1 MTNTNLNLDALALSD
16 LIIQLESDNL
26 EIDNIIK
33 STNNAIKK
41 LDDSRWKS
49 SEKERFMNQVLPF
62 LTKIEYNFYS
72 SLNECTSLLNKAN
85 ISYQTLDTNVKNT
98 VEQVTDATSID
109 VL

>member
-1 MTNTNLNLDALALSD
+1 MRYKHYKNANVDVSEFALG
-16 LIIQLESDNL
+16 
-26 EIDNIIK
+26 
-33 STNNAIKK
+33 TWG

-62 LTKIEYNFYS
+62 LTKIENNFYS